1 MFESLCKYR
10 IYKTIMNLLLLDVL
24 KQIFGFLTCIVN
36 TLLILN
42 TTHKKIKSQFDCIP
56 NKIDVVMP
64 GT

>member
-1 MFESLCKYR
+1 
-10 IYKTIMNLLLLDVL
+10 MNLLLLDIL
-24 KQIFGFLTCIVN
+24 KQIFGFLACIVN